1 MPHAEKKAAANTRQ
15 KLERFQVPYSRW
27 SQAHMEKDGPVLGL
41 WVLLSLC
48 CIVTRFAR
56 QNTQEESR

>member
-27 SQAHMEKDGPVLGL
+27 SQAHMEEDGQVLGL
-41 WVLLSLC
+41 WLLLSLC
-48 CIVTRFAR
+48 WIATHFAR
-56 QNTQEESR
+56 QYIREESR